1 MVCVATD
8 DSSQPG
14 TGAGWSLEDRLTRG
28 LQSGCFAVEC
38 IMLPSPGARFAALS
52 GTLLLASC
60 GSLQSNVDRSVEGK
74 PQASDSVT
82 GSGQLAV
89 SAVRSTTMAALRQ
102 PFTTIRTGL
111 AVMWHRPREVVS
123 GNLPMEIEF
132 KPAPVEVPGT
142 EGFELL
148 LDREGM
154 PRRES
159 GTLEWLVD
167 GPGFF
172 PELDRQLAAAKQSVD
187 LQFFIYDNDDIAV
200 RYADRLKRLAE
211 SLPVRI
217 LFDDLGS
224 TFAHTAAPETLGPN
238 GFQPPPDIARY
249 LKESSKLQV
258 RRTLNPWLVC
268 DHTKLLV
275 FDRRTAILGGM
286 NMGREYYSEWH
297 DLMVKVE
304 GPIVGSLS
312 REFSRAWRKSGP
324 WGDLALLQKPAF
336 LRRPAPV
343 DGGVP
348 LRLLRTDAARGQTQ
362 ILDATMLAIRT
373 ARKRIWIENP
383 YFAHD
388 DIAFAL
394 ASAARR
400 GVDVRVILP
409 SRGDSTIM
417 DAGNLGSARAII
429 EAGGK
434 VYRYPKMTHMKVMI
448 CDGWGCIG
456 SANLDTLSMRIN
468 RELNL
473 GFSDADSLRRLEKEV
488 FLPDFQASR
497 RLRIEDTESAVAPLA
512 EAIADQL

>member
-1 MVCVATD
+1 
-8 DSSQPG
+8 
-14 TGAGWSLEDRLTRG
+14 
-28 LQSGCFAVEC
+28 VE
-38 IMLPSPGARFAALS
+38 I
-52 GTLLLASC
+52 
-60 GSLQSNVDRSVEGK
+60 
-74 PQASDSVT
+74 
-82 GSGQLAV
+82 
-89 SAVRSTTMAALRQ
+89 
-102 PFTTIRTGL
+102 
-111 AVMWHRPREVVS
+111 
-123 GNLPMEIEF
+123 
-132 KPAPVEVPGT
+132 PGT
-142 EGFELL
+142 EDFEQL

-172 PELDRQLAAAKQSVD
+172 DELDRQLAAAKQSVD
-187 LQFFIYDNDDIAV
+187 IQLFIYDNDDIAV
-200 RYADRLKRLAE
+200 RYADILKRRAE
-211 SLPVRI
+211 TVPVRL

-224 TFAHTAAPETLGPN
+224 SFAHTAAPETPGPP
-238 GFQPPPDIARY
+238 GFEPPADIARF
-249 LKESSKLQV
+249 LKENSRIQV

-275 FDRRTAILGGM
+275 FDRHTAILGGM

-304 GPIVGSLS
+304 GPVVGSLS

-336 LRRPAPV
+336 FRRPAPV

-362 ILDATMLAIRT
+362 ILDATMLAIRA
-373 ARKRIWIENP
+373 ARQRVWIENP

-388 DIAFAL
+388 DIAQAL
-394 ASAARR
+394 EAAARR
-400 GVDVRVILP
+400 GVDVRVVLP
-409 SRGDSTIM
+409 ARGDSTIM
-417 DAGNLGSARAII
+417 DAGNLGTARGLI

-448 CDGWGCIG
+448 CDGWGCVG

-473 GFSDADSLRRLEKEV
+473 SFSDPAVIRDLEQQV
-488 FLPDFQASR
+488 FLPDFRASAR
-497 RLRIEDTESAVAPLA
+497 IRLEETASAVAPLA

>member
-1 MVCVATD
+1 
-8 DSSQPG
+8 
-14 TGAGWSLEDRLTRG
+14 
-28 LQSGCFAVEC
+28 
-38 IMLPSPGARFAALS
+38 MLDSPGARLAAIS

-132 KPAPVEVPGT
+132 QPAPVEVPGT

-497 RLRIEDTESAVAPLA
+497 RLRIEDTESAVAPIA

>member
-1 MVCVATD
+1 
-8 DSSQPG
+8 
-14 TGAGWSLEDRLTRG
+14 
-28 LQSGCFAVEC
+28 
-38 IMLPSPGARFAALS
+38 MLDSPGARFAALS

-123 GNLPMEIEF
+123 GNLPVEIGF
-132 KPAPVEVPGT
+132 KPTPVEVPGT

-249 LKESSKLQV
+249 LKEDSKLQV

-304 GPIVGSLS
+304 GPVVGSLS

-362 ILDATMLAIRT
+362 ILDATVLAIRT

-497 RLRIEDTESAVAPLA
+497 RLRIEDTESAVAPIA

>member
-1 MVCVATD
+1 
-8 DSSQPG
+8 
-14 TGAGWSLEDRLTRG
+14 
-28 LQSGCFAVEC
+28 
-38 IMLPSPGARFAALS
+38 MLDSPGARFAALS

-123 GNLPMEIEF
+123 GNLPVEIGF
-132 KPAPVEVPGT
+132 KPTPVEVPGT

-249 LKESSKLQV
+249 LKEDSKLQV

-312 REFSRAWRKSGP
+312 REFNGAWRKAGP
-324 WGDLALLQKPAF
+324 WGDLALFRKPAF
-336 LRRPAPV
+336 FRKPAPV
-343 DGGVP
+343 EGGVP

-362 ILDATMLAIRT
+362 ILDATMLAIRA
-373 ARKRIWIENP
+373 ARKRVWIENP
-383 YFAHD
+383 YFAYD
-388 DIAFAL
+388 DIAHAVVD
-394 ASAARR
+394 AARR
-400 GVDVRVILP
+400 GVDVRVIIP
-409 SRGDSTIM
+409 ARGDSTIM
-417 DAGNLGSARAII
+417 DAGNLGTARAVI

-434 VYRYPKMTHMKVMI
+434 VFRYPRMTHMKVMI
-448 CDGWGCIG
+448 ADGWGCIG

-473 GFSDADSLRRLEKEV
+473 AFSDPAVVRDLEQQV
-488 FLPDFQASR
+488 FLPDFRASKR
-497 RLRIEDTESAVAPLA
+497 IRLEETSSAVAPLA

>member
-1 MVCVATD
+1 
-8 DSSQPG
+8 
-14 TGAGWSLEDRLTRG
+14 
-28 LQSGCFAVEC
+28 
-38 IMLPSPGARFAALS
+38 MLPSPGSRFAALS
-52 GTLLLASC
+52 GALLLASC
-60 GSLQSNVDRSVEGK
+60 GSLQSNADRSIERR
-74 PQASDSVT
+74 PQASDAVT

-89 SAVRSTTMAALRQ
+89 SAFRTTTMAALRQ
-102 PFTTIRTGL
+102 PFTTARTGL

-123 GNLPMEIEF
+123 GNLPMEIDL

-142 EGFELL
+142 EAFEQL

-172 PELDRQLAAAKQSVD
+172 PEFDRQLAAAKHSID
-187 LQFFIYDNDDIAV
+187 LQFFIFDNDDIAV
-200 RYADRLKRLAE
+200 RYADRLKRRAE
-211 SLPVRI
+211 EVPVRV

-224 TFAHTAAPETLGPN
+224 SFAHTSAPETPGPR
-238 GFQPPPDIARY
+238 GFQAPADIARY
-249 LKESSKLQV
+249 LKDDSKLQV

-275 FDRRTAILGGM
+275 FDRKTAMLGGM

-304 GPIVGSLS
+304 GPVVGSLS

-336 LRRPAPV
+336 FRQPAPV
-343 DGGVP
+343 GGGVP

-362 ILDATMLAIRT
+362 ILEATMLAIRA

-383 YFAHD
+383 YFAYD
-388 DIAFAL
+388 DIARAL
-394 ASAARR
+394 EAAARR

-409 SRGDSTIM
+409 ARGDSTIM
-417 DAGNLGSARAII
+417 DVGNLATARGII
-429 EAGGK
+429 LAGGK
-434 VYRYPKMTHMKVMI
+434 VYRYPRMTHMKVMI
-448 CDGWGCIG
+448 ADGWGCIG

-473 GFSDADSLRRLEKEV
+473 SFSDPDSLRRLENQV
-488 FLPDFQASR
+488 FLPDFRVSK
-497 RLRIEDTESAVAPLA
+497 RLRLEQTASPVAPIA
-512 EAIADQL
+512 EVIADQL

>member
-1 MVCVATD
+1 M
-8 DSSQPG
+8 
-14 TGAGWSLEDRLTRG
+14 
-28 LQSGCFAVEC
+28 
-38 IMLPSPGARFAALS
+38 
-52 GTLLLASC
+52 
-60 GSLQSNVDRSVEGK
+60 
-74 PQASDSVT
+74 T
-82 GSGQLAV
+82 GSGHLAV

-123 GNLPMEIEF
+123 GNLPLEIEF

-142 EGFELL
+142 EDFERL
-148 LDREGM
+148 LDEEGM

-159 GTLEWLVD
+159 GTLKWLVD

-172 PELDRQLAAAKQSVD
+172 PELDRQLAAAQQSID
-187 LQFFIYDNDDIAV
+187 LQFFIFDNDDIAV
-200 RYADRLKRLAE
+200 RYADLLKRRAE
-211 SLPVRI
+211 KVPVRI

-224 TFAHTAAPETLGPN
+224 SFAHTAAPETPGPR
-238 GFQPPPDIARY
+238 GFEPPPDIARY
-249 LKESSKLQV
+249 LKENSKLQV

-275 FDRRTAILGGM
+275 FDRQTAILGGM

-304 GPIVGSLS
+304 GPVVASLS

-324 WGDLALLQKPAF
+324 WGDLALLQKPAIF
-336 LRRPAPV
+336 RRPPPL

-362 ILDATMLAIRT
+362 ILDATLLAIRA
-373 ARKRIWIENP
+373 ARQRIWIENP

-388 DIAFAL
+388 DIALAL

-409 SRGDSTIM
+409 ARGDSTIM
-417 DAGNLGSARAII
+417 DAGNLSTARQLM

-434 VYRYPKMTHMKVMI
+434 IYRYPRMTHMKVMI
-448 CDGWGCIG
+448 CDGWGCVG

-473 GFSDADSLRRLEKEV
+473 AFTDPATLRRLENEV
-488 FLPDFQASR
+488 FVPDFRASK
-497 RLRIEDTESAVAPLA
+497 RLRIEDTASAMAPFA